1 MNYLNVRIEHHFD
14 DVVNHMTFLEPG
26 WDVQRVDQQCFHID
40 FMLWLMIINLEW
52 LVHSRLT
59 PHLFYRLTIT

>member
-1 MNYLNVRIEHHFD
+1 MK
-14 DVVNHMTFLEPG
+14 FLEPG
-26 WDVQRVDQQCFHID
+26 LDVQRVDQQCFQIA

-52 LVHSRLT
+52 LGHSRLT